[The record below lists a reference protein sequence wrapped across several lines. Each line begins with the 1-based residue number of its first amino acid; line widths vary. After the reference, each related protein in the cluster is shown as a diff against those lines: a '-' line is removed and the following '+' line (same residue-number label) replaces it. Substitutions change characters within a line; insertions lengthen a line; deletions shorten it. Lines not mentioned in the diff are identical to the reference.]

1 MDKRNTS
8 GVVRNGAMMSA
19 LTVIFMLMSL
29 YVPFFS
35 VIGMFLSGLPLA
47 VLYIKEGLKPTLC
60 AAFVSLCILF
70 AFTGSILGII
80 SMFLAY
86 GVPGIVAGVCI
97 KKKYNLYYS
106 VIYTGCAFLVG
117 ILAEYMII
125 NIFMGGL
132 DKMFAEIFESVKSS
146 MLEIGKTLST
156 GENKFDEKTINQ
168 AMSLMKETIRLYLPS
183 MLIIASLISGYL
195 MFSFY
200 GWMLKKLR
208 LTRISVPS
216 FSMLRA
222 PRGMVRV
229 TLILYIISIF
239 ISDKSAFRAIVL
251 NVVYVLYA
259 ILGICGLSLIDFKL
273 SKRISKGAV
282 RILIYFIILLFGGFL
297 MPIIINICVIAGFLD
312 SSANYRKISSVF
324 SPNNDEFE
332 DRSGEV

>member
-80 SMFLAY
+80 SMLLAY